1 MPYTCILLVRCE
13 PDESR
18 LLYILEEG
26 NYMQHFPIIRPIISG
41 GFGKFLYNDC
51 RKVQTVRK
59 LGGGIKW
66 VEISTVFR

>member
-1 MPYTCILLVRCE
+1 
-13 PDESR
+13 
-18 LLYILEEG
+18 
-26 NYMQHFPIIRPIISG
+26 MQHFPIIRPIISG
-41 GFGKFLYNDC
+41 GFGKFLRNDC